1 MKAIKII
8 FIFFLPFALL
18 LSCSSA
24 SEKNGLNDVAST
36 WGPTTITKGFSTST
50 SEGNGKYVELEV
62 SNPEFFGKDVKM
74 EPIARGVAF
83 LFFKNLTAEE
93 QKAYAKY
100 SIVLKND
107 SGHSETFSYPAKA
120 VLGYFEK
127 EKIANAYYAKLLQG
141 DFNYIYNNF
150 ENPGIPIDTLVNAF
164 TPLLN
169 EVTSYDRIATNK
181 IYFAK
186 YNLEEDKQ
194 TEAVEFAGNIIKA
207 DSVVKYF
214 SITLSL
220 DKSKKDIFG
229 IRYWNK

>member
-8 FIFFLPFALL
+8 FIFFIPVALL

-24 SEKNGLNDVAST
+24 TEKSGLNEIAST
-36 WGPTTITKGFSTST
+36 WGPTIIKKGFSTST
-50 SEGNGKYVELEV
+50 NEGNGKYVELEV

-83 LFFKNLTAEE
+83 LFFKNLTTEE
-93 QKAYAKY
+93 QQAYSKY

-107 SGHSETFSYPAKA
+107 SGHSESFSYPTKA

-127 EKIANAYYAKLLQG
+127 EKIANAYYDKLLQG

-150 ENPGIPIDTLVNAF
+150 ENPDFPIDTLVSAF

-169 EVTSYDRIATNK
+169 DVKSYDRIATNK
-181 IYFAK
+181 IYFGK
-186 YNLEEDKQ
+186 YTLEGGKQ
-194 TEAVEFAGNIIKA
+194 TEAIEFSGNIIKA

-220 DKSKKDIFG
+220 DESKKNIFG